1 MMKEKQ
7 ITEEKTEEIFMTQ
20 TEEVNFTPKHDSR
33 GQILD
38 ASMKRKMYSEEQQKA
53 VSNNFKPVSYWLRP
67 ELMFSA
73 LSGVKQCFVYR

>member
-1 MMKEKQ
+1 
-7 ITEEKTEEIFMTQ
+7 MTQ

-38 ASMKRKMYSEEQQKA
+38 AGIKRKMYFEKQQKA
-53 VSNNFKPVSYWLRP
+53 VSYNFKPVSYWLRP
-67 ELMFSA
+67 EFMFSA